1 LQKYFKKEFHSLS
14 ATGAPASYRLRPF
27 FFLDFLL
34 FWIRHDTKS

>member
-1 LQKYFKKEFHSLS
+1 LQKYLKRSFTVSQPPVHLHLIVFV
-14 ATGAPASYRLRPF
+14 PF